1 MLHAFL
7 LSKSLFAKVVTV
19 ALGLLIA
26 EEVREATS
34 SQAKDPELPSAVTAP
49 LSESENLAAFKQRSE
64 GIIAAYMRQQPIKR
78 LQIGAGS
85 SRRPGWLNT
94 DIEPGD
100 DGLAY
105 LDATKRFPFEDG
117 SLHYIFSEHLIEHL
131 TYDEGK
137 LMMAEAYR
145 VLAPGGKMRISTPN
159 LTRFIELFAKNPG
172 EEAKAYLVGK
182 RKWHQWPDE
191 PNPAAIILNLQMS
204 SWGHKFMYDVE
215 TLGAALTRVGFRNL
229 QEFEEN
235 VSFDKHL
242 RNLEERDGGVNMRWS
257 DYETMSVEV
266 EKPRQTTSR

>member
-1 MLHAFL
+1 MRQL
-7 LSKSLFAKVVTV
+7 LGPGSIFAVIVLV
-19 ALGLLIA
+19 ALGLLFT
-26 EEVREATS
+26 EEWREATLT
-34 SQAKDPELPSAVTAP
+34 QPAGNAVTHEPPVGPEA
-49 LSESENLAAFKQRSE
+49 EALAAFKENSPAMV
-64 GIIAAYMRQQPIKR
+64 AAYLHENQTRK

-100 DGLAY
+100 GLAF
-105 LDATKRFPFEDG
+105 LDATKRFPLEDG
-117 SLHYIFSEHLIEHL
+117 SIHYIFSEHVIEHL

-137 LMMAEAYR
+137 AAMAEAYR

-159 LTRFIELFAKNPG
+159 LTRFIELFDKNPSDD
-172 EEAKAYLVGK
+172 AKAYIVGK
-182 RKWHQWPDE
+182 MDWHEWPKE

-215 TLGAALTRVGFRNL
+215 TLAGVLTRAGFTNA

-235 VSFDKHL
+235 ISNDPHL
-242 RNLEERDGGVNMRWS
+242 RDLEERDTGVNVRWS

-266 EKPRQTTSR
+266 EKPSNTTTR